1 MTHHT
6 TTTTAAA
13 TGKPS
18 LGDKIVGHAERA
30 VGHMLPGTDVG
41 HQMKAEGALKT
52 GDAHKAAKA
61 SSEMDSHGLT
71 HRHGQDHVQQTDAHY
86 AEGLAQRAAGHV
98 VPGQEGHRLKAAG
111 AVNKGD
117 MHTADKAAS
126 HLDARHSAI

>member
-6 TTTTAAA
+6 TATTTA
-13 TGKPS
+13 KPS
-18 LGDKIVGHAERA
+18 LVDKVTGHAERA
-30 VGHMLPGTDVG
+30 VGHMLPGTDLG

-61 SSEMDSHGLT
+61 SSEMDSHGL
-71 HRHGQDHVQQTDAHY
+71 HRSGQDHVQQTDAHY
-86 AEGLAQRAAGHV
+86 AQGMAQRAAGHI
-98 VPGQEGHRLKAAG
+98 VPGQEGHKLKAQG